1 MDRQQ
6 GWHMD
11 STKEIG
17 EYGTI
22 DTLTIGSFDSMITSS
37 ITSPISVSIVDSF
50 DLSNLKIS
58 SGVVGNGGIGASGSN
73 ANVQWTTGT
82 NTSAI
87 GQTFTIGPNTQSW
100 GDKSTVG
107 GLYTQNNSGKISLT
121 GEKAD
126 IDINGKSML
135 QWMQKVEERLNILTP
150 NPDME
155 KDWDDLRKLGER
167 YRKLEKKCK
176 QKAEMW
182 NKLKSMPAP
191 KVR

>member
-1 MDRQQ
+1 
-6 GWHMD
+6 MD

-22 DTLTIGSFDSMITSS
+22 DTLTIGSFDSMISAS
-37 ITSPISVSIVDSF
+37 VTSPISVSIVDSF

-58 SGVVGNGGIGASGSN
+58 SGVVSNGGIGASGSN

-100 GDKSTVG
+100 GAISGTG
-107 GLYTQNNSGKISLT
+107 GPSYTTSGKLSLN

-135 QWMQKVEERLNILTP
+135 QWMQKVEEQLNILTP
-150 NPDME
+150 NPDLE

-182 NKLKSMPAP
+182 SKLKSMPAP
-191 KVR
+191 KVN

>member
-1 MDRQQ
+1 MD
-6 GWHMD
+6 D
-11 STKEIG
+11 TKEIG
-17 EYGTI
+17 AHADVDTI
-22 DTLTIGSFDSMITSS
+22 SIPSLTIENLDSMLTSLTTHPVDTFSTADYSNITIGGGAIGSGYTIGSGGTS
-37 ITSPISVSIVDSF
+37 
-50 DLSNLKIS
+50 
-58 SGVVGNGGIGASGSN
+58 AN
-73 ANVQWTTGT
+73 AIWTTN

-87 GQTFTIGPNTQSW
+87 GQVYTIGPNTQSW
-100 GDKSTVG
+100 GDLSTTG
-107 GLYTQNNSGKISLT
+107 GLYTQSNSGKISIR
-121 GEKAD
+121 GEQAD

-176 QKAEMW
+176 EKAEMW
-182 NKLKSMPAP
+182 NKLKSMPPP